1 MKNIIKIL
9 AFSLLVIVIS
19 NCSPKQEFAGKEV
32 ELLGKWKNP
41 TFVFEFQK
49 NGKMKII
56 EADKQLQLDYFLTNE
71 NNNLY
76 LHILSMGDTNKLYI
90 DSLSDTFL
98 RMAPV
103 KNLRDIKEFSKQ
115 K

>member
-1 MKNIIKIL
+1 MNNLIKIL
-9 AFSLLVIVIS
+9 LYSFMIVGLS
-19 NCSPKQEFAGKEV
+19 NCSPKQEFAGKEA
-32 ELLGKWKNP
+32 ELLGKWSNP

>member
-1 MKNIIKIL
+1 MKNILKIF
-9 AFSLLVIVIS
+9 AFSLLVIVIN
-19 NCSPKQEFAGKEV
+19 NCSPKQEFAGKEA

-90 DSLSDTFL
+90 DSLSDSFL

-103 KNLRDIKEFSKQ
+103 KNLRDIKEFTKQ